1 MAFSAAAYNGAG
13 LAGSSS
19 VKRGK
24 SFAFGRM
31 SALLGGGAFASLFA
45 FAAFASLHSMA
56 AASHGVGQFEK
67 TLVTRF
73 ASTETAIAHAAA
85 RDIHVRK
92 FSRLSDHSH
101 GQQKAVRLAGIMP
114 EIGAKEFSERFGAAA
129 NAKGQAT
136 VKQLAA
142 LKPSAIVDS
151 ALGRTP
157 EVAYQSAVPQHPA
170 FEVALARPQIEEEAS
185 SLLPDDVPLPSF
197 RPEVAMAETV
207 EPSPRPAT
215 SSKTEGHVPDVAS
228 APAFDAP
235 VPLRAPAPPK
245 QSTGAM
251 LAFAKP
257 DNPMREP
264 SKMDAVP
271 WPDRGN
277 GTAIYDI
284 SSGVVH
290 MPNGEKLEAHSGI
303 GKMRDNPDYVHV
315 RMRGSTPPSSY
326 RLTMREAR
334 FHGVEA
340 IRLTPEN
347 GVNPHG
353 RDGLLAHTYMLAK
366 RGESNGCVVF
376 RDYPRFLAAFKRGE
390 VKRMVVVPKLNGN
403 RPTLASSGGKS
414 GGKTLLGMFSRGS
427 DS

>member
-31 SALLGGGAFASLFA
+31 SALLGGGAFAGLFA

-151 ALGRTP
+151 ALGRTS

-197 RPEVAMAETV
+197 RPEVAMAQTV

-235 VPLRAPAPPK
+235 VPLGAPAPPK

>member
-13 LAGSSS
+13 LAGSSCL
-19 VKRGK
+19 KKGK
-24 SFAFGRM
+24 SFSLGRM
-31 SALLGGGAFASLFA
+31 SALLGGGAFAGLFA
-45 FAAFASLHSMA
+45 FAAFASLHGMA

-67 TLVTRF
+67 TLVARLDS
-73 ASTETAIAHAAA
+73 AEAAIGHATG

-101 GQQKAVRLAGIMP
+101 GPQKAVRLAGIMP
-114 EIGAKEFSERFGAAA
+114 EIGAKEFRERFGAAA

-136 VKQLAA
+136 VKELAA
-142 LKPSAIVDS
+142 LRPSAIVDS
-151 ALGRTP
+151 ALGRTTD
-157 EVAYQSAVPQHPA
+157 VAYQSAASQHPA

-197 RPEVAMAETV
+197 RPEVAAAETV
-207 EPSPRPAT
+207 EPSPRPAL
-215 SSKTEGHVPDVAS
+215 SKAAVAS
-228 APAFDAP
+228 APDFDAP
-235 VPLRAPAPPK
+235 VPLRAPQQPK

-284 SSGVVH
+284 SSGTVH

-303 GKMRDNPDYVHV
+303 GKMRDNPDFVHV

-376 RDYPRFLAAFKRGE
+376 RDYSRFLAAFKRGE
-390 VKRMVVVPKLNGN
+390 VKRMIVVPKLNGN

-414 GGKTLLGMFSRGS
+414 GGKTLLSMFSRGS

>member
-13 LAGSSS
+13 FAGSSS
-19 VKRGK
+19 AKRGK
-24 SFAFGRM
+24 SSSLGRM
-31 SALLGGGAFASLFA
+31 SALLGGGAFAGLFA

-67 TLVTRF
+67 TLVARLD
-73 ASTETAIAHAAA
+73 STEAAIGHVAA

-114 EIGAKEFSERFGAAA
+114 EIGAKEFRERFGAAA

-136 VKQLAA
+136 VKELAA

-151 ALGRTP
+151 ALGRTS

-197 RPEVAMAETV
+197 RPEIASAEAV
-207 EPSPRPAT
+207 EPSPRPAVPA
-215 SSKTEGHVPDVAS
+215 KTEVAS

-235 VPLRAPAPPK
+235 LPLRAPAPPK

-340 IRLTPEN
+340 IRLTPES

-390 VKRMVVVPKLNGN
+390 IKRMVVVPKLNGN